1 MVMAI
6 QLIRTVTDRHSI
18 ATMYENPSHLGGH
31 HWIHPTYNILRYEEG
46 REAIGVGAHYQIS
59 RKLVQVPFML
69 KRLT

>member
-1 MVMAI
+1 MVMVI

-46 REAIGVGAHYQIS
+46 REAIGVGAYQIS
-59 RKLVQVPFML
+59 RKLVKVPFML
-69 KRLT
+69 KYLT